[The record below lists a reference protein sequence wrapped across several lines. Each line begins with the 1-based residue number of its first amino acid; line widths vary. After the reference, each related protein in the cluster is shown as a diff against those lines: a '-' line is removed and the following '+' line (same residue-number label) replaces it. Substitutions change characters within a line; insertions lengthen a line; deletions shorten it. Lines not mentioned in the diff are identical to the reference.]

1 MGKKFR
7 IITNNPLV
15 EKELGQENEV
25 EYYDVSYEEILKIVR
40 DQVYANCRLL
50 SHPLSGS
57 VKPNET
63 PYKSVMVAADA
74 KQLDFQSVEIIEEA
88 IGACGKFEKKW
99 ERYKLNQ
106 SVFEDFQLIDYT
118 LISSAVQ
125 SAEFY

>member
-15 EKELGQENEV
+15 EKELGQANEV

-63 PYKSVMVAADA
+63 P
-74 KQLDFQSVEIIEEA
+74 
-88 IGACGKFEKKW
+88 
-99 ERYKLNQ
+99 
-106 SVFEDFQLIDYT
+106 
-118 LISSAVQ
+118 
-125 SAEFY
+125 